1 MIFPRHNCRFYN
13 SVFLMLRRARNE
25 SPKFSMYDILAL
37 RAQMALDTNC
47 IPALVSAITTR
58 LFRPDQV
65 RDKDWLLSSKN
76 AILALGHI
84 AVTLR
89 EKVTPHIASDL
100 GWISTETF
108 TGGAYEGRSEV
119 LASVVRF
126 QLELR
131 PRLRPPS
138 HRPNGVHC
146 HLQVNETSS

>member
-1 MIFPRHNCRFYN
+1 
-13 SVFLMLRRARNE
+13 MLRRARNE

-89 EKVTPHIASDL
+89 EKVTTPHMVCDL
-100 GWISTETF
+100 RMDINMNF
-108 TGGAYEGRSEV
+108 YRRSI
-119 LASVVRF
+119 R
-126 QLELR
+126 R
-131 PRLRPPS
+131 PF
-138 HRPNGVHC
+138 
-146 HLQVNETSS
+146 

>member
-1 MIFPRHNCRFYN
+1 
-13 SVFLMLRRARNE
+13 
-25 SPKFSMYDILAL
+25 MYDILAL

-89 EKVTPHIASDL
+89 EKVYLITILDTRIDGEEYFIL
-100 GWISTETF
+100 
-108 TGGAYEGRSEV
+108 GGAYEGRSEV
-119 LASVVRF
+119 PASVVRF

-138 HRPNGVHC
+138 HRPNGVHR